1 MNKKLIN
8 LFWGLGLVAV
18 GFLALAQTMGY
29 LDILHQ
35 APVVW
40 ITGFAGLSLLFLIT
54 YASAGVKHWGLLFPA
69 GIFASLA
76 LIIGLAVNGFDSSS
90 IATPLF
96 AAIGLPFLVAY
107 FLDRSRHWW
116 ALIPAGVMTFLTLA
130 VLMVDGVG
138 GEWVG
143 SILFFVIALAFL
155 LVYLGNRSRT
165 WAALVAY
172 ILFVFG
178 FMPLMALTSR
188 PEFAGVLFLTAAGLP
203 FLLVYLSSPL
213 RWWAIIPAGLLL
225 TTGLVAA
232 IATGF
237 DQRFDNHLLNSLEF
251 TGFAAT
257 FAIVWLR
264 HERNWARFFTLAA
277 ALIAVASLFINQNA
291 QLMFPLL
298 IIAAGLYFLY
308 TALRPRPA

>member
-1 MNKKLIN
+1 
-8 LFWGLGLVAV
+8 
-18 GFLALAQTMGY
+18 
-29 LDILHQ
+29 
-35 APVVW
+35 
-40 ITGFAGLSLLFLIT
+40 
-54 YASAGVKHWGLLFPA
+54 
-69 GIFASLA
+69 
-76 LIIGLAVNGFDSSS
+76 
-90 IATPLF
+90 
-96 AAIGLPFLVAY
+96 
-107 FLDRSRHWW
+107 
-116 ALIPAGVMTFLTLA
+116 MTFLTLA

-138 GEWVG
+138 GEWIG
-143 SILFFVIALAFL
+143 STLFFVIALVFL

-188 PEFAGVLFLTAAGLP
+188 PELAGVLFLTAAGLP
-203 FLLVYLSSPL
+203 FLLAYLSSPL

-225 TTGLVAA
+225 TTGVVAA

-237 DQRFDNHLLNSLEF
+237 DQRFDDHLLNSLAF

-257 FAIVWLR
+257 FAVVWLR

-277 ALIAVASLFINQNA
+277 ALVAVAWLFVDQNV
-291 QLMFPLL
+291 QLIFSLL
-298 IIAAGLYFLY
+298 IIAAGVYFLF